1 MNEPASHH
9 DFWNYYGRKKAASND
24 FWHKSFE
31 WMAQMKPSVDNVLY
45 RKGSLESKDILTKF
59 HLTYSSPLYFALLK
73 KNTMRQLNNILVF
86 YCYSN
91 FSCLSNARKVLISL
105 AAKAQNEYY
114 RSFFEV
120 SS

>member
-1 MNEPASHH
+1 M
-9 DFWNYYGRKKAASND
+9 D
-24 FWHKSFE
+24 
-31 WMAQMKPSVDNVLY
+31 QMKPSVHNVLY

-59 HLTYSSPLYFALLK
+59 HLTYSSPLYFALFK
-73 KNTMRQLNNILVF
+73 KTTMRQLNNILLC

-91 FSCLSNARKVLISL
+91 FSCLSNARKALISL

-114 RSFFEV
+114 RSFFGV